1 MNEGQSFTEEFRVT
15 GEAVLAKIKELVHE
29 GNIRTITIK
38 NEEGK
43 VLINV
48 PLSIGVVGALLLPQ
62 LAAIGAIAAIATRCT
77 IVVER
82 TDGGTPP
89 PAA

>member
-1 MNEGQSFTEEFRVT
+1 MNEGHTYTEEFRVT
-15 GEAVLAKIKELVHE
+15 GEAVLTKIKELLHE
-29 GNIRTITIK
+29 GNIRSITIK

-48 PLSIGVVGALLLPQ
+48 PLTLGVVGALLLPQ

-82 TDGGTPP
+82 VEGTPP
-89 PAA
+89 AA